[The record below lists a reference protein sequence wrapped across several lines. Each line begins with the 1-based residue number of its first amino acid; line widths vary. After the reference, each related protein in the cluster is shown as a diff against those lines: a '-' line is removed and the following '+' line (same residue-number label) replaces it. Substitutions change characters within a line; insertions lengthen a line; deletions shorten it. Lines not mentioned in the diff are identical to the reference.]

1 MPPEL
6 KLRPTVRTSNGQPVP
21 YSHGYVPGE
30 KRTALRVYSS
40 APVSKIGLDRA
51 HGGNTTNAGGS
62 IRANFFDF
70 NFAGL
75 LATYW
80 LPVVKVTICP
90 RCCRYSALVRST
102 RI

>member
-1 MPPEL
+1 MNNCMQNSDDDECNQHPQHDPFE
-6 KLRPTVRTSNGQPVP
+6 
-21 YSHGYVPGE
+21 
-30 KRTALRVYSS
+30 RV
-40 APVSKIGLDRA
+40 ADEE
-51 HGGNTTNAGGS
+51 
-62 IRANFFDF
+62 RANFFDF

-80 LPVVKVTICP
+80 LPVVKVAICP